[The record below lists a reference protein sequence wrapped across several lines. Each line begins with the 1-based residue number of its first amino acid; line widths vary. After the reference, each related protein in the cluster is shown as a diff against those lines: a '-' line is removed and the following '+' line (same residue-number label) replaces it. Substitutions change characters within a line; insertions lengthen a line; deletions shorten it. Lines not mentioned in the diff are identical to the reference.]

1 MRHQKQILPYNL
13 IAEKIVLGTILT
25 NSDAINF
32 VCQILPIEAF
42 YLKSHQYIYRAAL
55 VLNANN
61 QTVDLITLSNWLQ
74 DNNLIE
80 KIGGLG
86 TLNNLVEKIVG
97 FINLNEYTALI
108 QDKYIRRLLII
119 FGNEIVKLGYQ
130 TNLPLEKTFAQIE
143 RKLFKLSKRKKF
155 KNLSTTGEILT
166 EILLEIKKNENV
178 ENFNGYKSNFEDLNL
193 ITQGFQKSDLIVI
206 AGRPAMGKTAFALNV
221 TLDIAIKYNI
231 PVIFFSLEMTKYQ
244 LMYRLLTIETKI
256 NTNRIKTAQLNEI
269 EWKNVNKAVKKLSN
283 LPLYIDDTGT
293 ISLSEIHFRIQKI
306 KLQFGKIGFVV
317 IDYLQL
323 LETVQKNENRVQ
335 EISKI
340 TRSLKGFA
348 REFDTPIFVLSQLSR
363 NVESRTNKRPILS
376 DLRESGCIYFNDCLS
391 SNLNQIGVY
400 QHNKNLIMKTK
411 KFKIKSSGLKP
422 VFLVKNFINL
432 TTNLTAN
439 HKLLTNLKWQRI
451 DECNYLTI
459 GKFSFFL
466 PKKKFKINC

>member
-1 MRHQKQILPYNL
+1 LNGNYLNL
-13 IAEKIVLGTILT
+13 AK
-25 NSDAINF
+25 
-32 VCQILPIEAF
+32 
-42 YLKSHQYIYRAAL
+42 
-55 VLNANN
+55 
-61 QTVDLITLSNWLQ
+61 
-74 DNNLIE
+74 
-80 KIGGLG
+80 
-86 TLNNLVEKIVG
+86 
-97 FINLNEYTALI
+97 
-108 QDKYIRRLLII
+108 
-119 FGNEIVKLGYQ
+119 
-130 TNLPLEKTFAQIE
+130 
-143 RKLFKLSKRKKF
+143 KKF

-422 VFLVKNFINL
+422 VFFSE
-432 TTNLTAN
+432 
-439 HKLLTNLKWQRI
+439 KL
-451 DECNYLTI
+451 Y
-459 GKFSFFL
+459 
-466 PKKKFKINC
+466 

>member
-1 MRHQKQILPYNL
+1 
-13 IAEKIVLGTILT
+13 
-25 NSDAINF
+25 
-32 VCQILPIEAF
+32 
-42 YLKSHQYIYRAAL
+42 
-55 VLNANN
+55 
-61 QTVDLITLSNWLQ
+61 
-74 DNNLIE
+74 
-80 KIGGLG
+80 
-86 TLNNLVEKIVG
+86 
-97 FINLNEYTALI
+97 
-108 QDKYIRRLLII
+108 
-119 FGNEIVKLGYQ
+119 
-130 TNLPLEKTFAQIE
+130 
-143 RKLFKLSKRKKF
+143 
-155 KNLSTTGEILT
+155 
-166 EILLEIKKNENV
+166 
-178 ENFNGYKSNFEDLNL
+178 
-193 ITQGFQKSDLIVI
+193 
-206 AGRPAMGKTAFALNV
+206 MGKTAFALNV

-466 PKKKFKINC
+466 PKKNLKSIFQFFYNSFILHNSIEQDADIVLMLYRDEYYYEKTENKGIAELIIAKHRNGPVGTIQLGFNNSLTKFFNFS